1 MTSENSIFHQNR
13 LIFLLFDVFLKN

>member
-1 MTSENSIFHQNR
+1 MTSENSIFHQNP